1 MYISRLSFSTI
12 PGKGHQATEALQ
24 KLVELIVAGGG
35 KRPRVLRTHYAS
47 LGEADLQLEQEV
59 ESLAALE
66 TQIGQVTD
74 NPEFQRW
81 SRDFSALLTR
91 SPKREIFEV
100 VD

>member
-1 MYISRLSFSTI
+1 MYVSRLSFSTV
-12 PGKGHQATEALQ
+12 PGKGHEATESLK
-24 KLVELIVAGGG
+24 KLAELIAATG
-35 KRPRVLRTHYAS
+35 KRPRILRTHYAS
-47 LGEADLQLEQEV
+47 LGEADIQLEQEV

-66 TQIGQVTD
+66 TQIGEVAE

-81 SRDFSALLTR
+81 SASFSTLLTR